1 VPAAAAVL
9 QLDAGVP
16 EVTSQPVPPIPVAP
30 DAPRPPRRTGL
41 N

>member
-1 VPAAAAVL
+1 VPAVASVL

-16 EVTSQPVPPIPVAP
+16 EVSSQPMAPIPVAP
-30 DAPRPPRRTGL
+30 DAPRPPGRTGL